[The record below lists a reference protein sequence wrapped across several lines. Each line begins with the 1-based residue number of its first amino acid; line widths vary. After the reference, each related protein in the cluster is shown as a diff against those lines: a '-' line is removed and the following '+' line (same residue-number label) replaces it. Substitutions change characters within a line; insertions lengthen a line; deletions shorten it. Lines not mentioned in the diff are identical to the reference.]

1 MDPERLYQL
10 LRQRRIGYLCTSGPQ
25 NRPHITPIFII
36 YSSKNY
42 KIYFQTNR
50 DTKKVR
56 DILANPQVSI
66 TIDSRDVVNPFKNEG
81 VMIQGDAEVL
91 EEELGKVIPEEMGIA
106 LDVFREK
113 FVDVVTKGGPGD
125 KVVVMVNIHKL
136 VHWMGPRFQSITI

>member
-1 MDPERLYQL
+1 M
-10 LRQRRIGYLCTSGPQ
+10 
-25 NRPHITPIFII
+25 
-36 YSSKNY
+36 
-42 KIYFQTNR
+42 
-50 DTKKVR
+50 R

-113 FVDVVTKGGPGD
+113 FVDVVFIQLKFIASGFYRFQR
-125 KVVVMVNIHKL
+125 L
-136 VHWMGPRFQSITI
+136 VHIKRIVGFDFGRFAILVEVQLRAGVVDVPSADPFPPASHVENGIVNPE